1 MNLEANLF
9 MKDLLEKY
17 KIKANK
23 RTLLLIAGALW
34 TFAGG
39 RVFTLGFGD
48 LTANVGNPIIY
59 LIVSSLVFFM
69 FFKFVFSKMVK
80 KHSKRIL
87 NSILESHC
95 LFSFFDVKSYFIMIF
110 MIVGGISVR
119 NAHIFD
125 PRYLGTFYV
134 GLGLALLGAGVAFL
148 YNGVNLKSAK
158 MKYVEIKE

>member
-1 MNLEANLF
+1 
-9 MKDLLEKY
+9 MKDYLEKY
-17 KIKANK
+17 KIKASK

-48 LTANVGNPIIY
+48 LTANVNNPILY
-59 LIVSSLVFFM
+59 LLVSALVFFV
-69 FFKFVFSKMVK
+69 FFKFIFSKMVK

-87 NSILESHC
+87 NSLLGSHC
-95 LFSFFDVKSYFIMIF
+95 LFSFFDVRSYIIMIV

-125 PRYLGTFYV
+125 PRYLGTFYI
-134 GLGLALLGAGVAFL
+134 GLGLALLGAGVSFL
-148 YNGVNLKSAK
+148 YNGINLKSAK
-158 MKYVEIKE
+158 MKYVETN